1 MAPWPRGRLAGKILF
16 PEALA
21 VRLAGM
27 GMKRMGTATTGFQ
40 TLEIWKS
47 AASCEFRVAGA
58 VHAWWH
64 RDRFLTG
71 LAWDNLAAA
80 ALLRPAGPPRSVL
93 MLGVAGGTTLRTL
106 RHLLP
111 DAEITAVEI
120 DPDILEI
127 AREHMELDRLGV
139 EIHVADAYEWVRQ
152 CKRKFDVVID
162 DCYLA
167 GAEDVFRPE
176 RDPGRLIEIL
186 RPAISRGGLFAMNL
200 VTGSGHRRLQ
210 SKTRAAARRAF
221 SQVKSV
227 TTPDS
232 MNEALVGGGEIL
244 GATALGAWQAH
255 FPQSKDR
262 DFWSRLRVRS
272 LGGPR

>member
-1 MAPWPRGRLAGKILF
+1 MAL
-16 PEALA
+16 
-21 VRLAGM
+21 
-27 GMKRMGTATTGFQ
+27 KRVATETTGFQ
-40 TLEIWKS
+40 TLEIWKA

-120 DPDILEI
+120 DPEILEI
-127 AREHMELDRLGV
+127 AREHMQLDRVGAQ
-139 EIHVADAYEWVRQ
+139 IHVADAYDWVRR
-152 CKRKFDVVID
+152 CKRKFDVIID

-167 GAEDVFRPE
+167 GADDVFRPE
-176 RDPGRLIEIL
+176 RDPGRLIDTL
-186 RPAISRGGLFAMNL
+186 RPAISPGGLFVMNL

-244 GATALGAWQAH
+244 GSAGIHAWQDH
-255 FPQSKDR
+255 FPHAKDR